1 MIVRLFATLAL
12 ALIAALVVKSL
23 PALRGYLKMREDA
36 SRSTA
41 APPGSVTSR
50 RGPVPFVPERSRV
63 TIDATS
69 SLHPIHSTSDG
80 VEGYLDLDV
89 SPGVR

>member
-12 ALIAALVVKSL
+12 ALVAALVVKSL
-23 PALRGYLKMREDA
+23 PDIARVPQDERDV
-36 SRSTA
+36 SWSTA
-41 APPGSVTSR
+41 APPGSVIAAVAR
-50 RGPVPFVPERSRV
+50 YRFVPERSRV

-80 VEGYLDLDV
+80 LEGYWT
-89 SPGVR
+89 ST